1 MRAPDQSAPGS
12 NTPDPRAPGSNTPDP
27 RAPGSKAP
35 DPRAPGSKAQ
45 IPSGPDPNT
54 PDPRAPGSKAPAP
67 RAPGS
72 KAPAPRGDA
81 DPRAFE
87 PGTADPNTDARR
99 SPHASGDATPRTA
112 KDIATSVRRGN
123 TPSKRGALVLALIAA
138 LVAAAVVLPAL
149 GSHGLWAGD
158 EMEVFNRSR
167 ASLGVA
173 LSDLVRAPWLP
184 DALRTAAYKAIG
196 APEAI
201 RLPGALATI
210 GLVGLTTL
218 VAAARGIGPLAALI
232 AGAFALAF
240 PLTLAQGRLALGAPV
255 AELFA
260 ATAAIAGYLSLRLR
274 GWRALA
280 AACASAACIAIAT
293 ASTGLVM
300 GALLPLLA
308 IAVGR
313 PTSPRPPVR
322 RAVLGL
328 WLLIIATTLLAAW
341 LIYGQADGYIPLL
354 GAAKDLTLRERPEVR
369 GFTASLQDL
378 GLQIF
383 PWLPLA
389 LIGVLR
395 PGRMRWPALW
405 LLCGLGLHSVISLVY
420 GPGPLPLTVPAAL
433 CCTAG
438 LVHLADPTTH
448 RQLRRLA
455 LLLAIG
461 GIFVIG
467 KDAKRTPAKFA
478 AVLAP
483 PQNEDHLPAAEI
495 GADLLLPRLSTL
507 GVLMLLIAGVAG
519 GRRLAKPW
527 LAPGTA
533 AIVLLYQS
541 TMIGHSLIPR
551 ISALR
556 SLKAPLA
563 RLATWTRN
571 EELPPTLAISRVQGS
586 DLAVYGPPEP
596 YLHRATTRSQQQAW
610 LRRPEP
616 SVALIRKADLPSL
629 FAAHRR
635 DNWPLYVLDH
645 SHNYW
650 TLLSNTLPA
659 AAVDQNPLSAV
670 VLDEA
675 KPLAHET
682 LVRFDNYLEI
692 VGWQLEEPVIRGT
705 ETTVILMIKV
715 LRQLPAGAQMNLRLQ
730 GGKLSRIG
738 GTPEPFADGLYP
750 TNLWRPGDFIVHRH
764 PLKVPLLE
772 VVSGTHKLI
781 IGVRRSRRK
790 NLAISEP
797 SGEHGA
803 YGVEVK
809 GKKREFATIG
819 EVSVW

>member
-1 MRAPDQSAPGS
+1 MTGHPLGRTRDGATREGTRAKLAPLRAHDQSARD
-12 NTPDPRAPGSNTPDP
+12 PDASS
-27 RAPGSKAP
+27 SK
-35 DPRAPGSKAQ
+35 R
-45 IPSGPDPNT
+45 PS
-54 PDPRAPGSKAPAP
+54 
-67 RAPGS
+67 
-72 KAPAPRGDA
+72 
-81 DPRAFE
+81 
-87 PGTADPNTDARR
+87 
-99 SPHASGDATPRTA
+99 
-112 KDIATSVRRGN
+112 RRGAFAL
-123 TPSKRGALVLALIAA
+123 ALVAA
-138 LVAAAVVLPAL
+138 LVAAAIVLPAL
-149 GSHGLWAGD
+149 GAHGLWAGD
-158 EMEVFNRSR
+158 EMAVFDRSR
-167 ASLGVA
+167 AALGIA
-173 LSDLVRAPWLP
+173 LGDLVRAPWLP

-218 VAAARGIGPLAALI
+218 IAAARGIGPLAALI

-260 ATAAIAGYLSLRLR
+260 ATAAIAGYLSLRVR
-274 GWRALA
+274 GWRAVVA
-280 AACASAACIAIAT
+280 ATASAACIALAT

-322 RAVLGL
+322 RAILGL
-328 WLLIIATTLLAAW
+328 WLLIIATTVLAAW

-354 GAAKDLTLRERPEVR
+354 GAAKDLALRERPELR
-369 GFTASLQDL
+369 GFTASLQEL

-389 LIGVLR
+389 LVGVLR

-405 LLCGLGLHSVISLVY
+405 LLCGLGLHSLTSLVY

-467 KDAKRTPAKFA
+467 KDAKRTPARVA

-483 PQNEDHLPAAEI
+483 PQIEDHLPAAQI
-495 GADLLLPRLSTL
+495 GADVLLPRLNTL
-507 GVLMLLIAGVAG
+507 AVLMVLIAGIAG

-533 AIVLLYQS
+533 ALVLLYQA
-541 TMIGHSLIPR
+541 TMLGHSLIPK
-551 ISALR
+551 IAAQR
-556 SLKAPLA
+556 SLKIPLA
-563 RLATWTRN
+563 RLASWTRSD
-571 EELPPTLAISRVQGS
+571 ELPPSLAVGRVKGS
-586 DLAVYGPPEP
+586 DLVIYGPAKPSIQQ
-596 YLHRATTRSQQQAW
+596 ATSRSQQQAW

-616 SVALIRKADLPSL
+616 SVALIRNTDLPAL

-645 SHNYW
+645 SHALW
-650 TLLSNTLPA
+650 TLVSNTLPA
-659 AAVDQNPLSAV
+659 DAIDQNPLSAV
-670 VLDEA
+670 VLDA
-675 KPLAHET
+675 PKPLAHET

-692 VGWQLEEPVIRGT
+692 VGWQLDEPVIRGT
-705 ETTVILMIKV
+705 KTTAILMIRV
-715 LRQLPAGAQMNLRLQ
+715 LRQLPAGAQMYLRLQ

-750 TNLWRPGDFIVHRH
+750 TNLWRPGDFIIHRH

-772 VVSGTHKLI
+772 IVSGTHELI
-781 IGVRRSRRK
+781 IGVRRTRKK
-790 NLAISEP
+790 NLSISEP
-797 SGEHGA
+797 NGEHGA
-803 YGVEVK
+803 YGVRVK